1 MNFLTRPGKTA
12 GRALS
17 GKLPYQIAEIALIAL
32 LALVSA
38 RLVWALFGPLGPV
51 GNWKPVSSGARSDDS
66 ILARFDPFFRT
77 GAAVNNGPAV
87 VTNLP
92 IKLFGVRVNQAI
104 GRGSAIIAT
113 PDGVQ
118 SSFAV
123 GDEIMPGVKLKAVT
137 FEGVTIDRGGVDE
150 QIFLD
155 QSVAAT
161 VAQPGTV
168 PVPTPT
174 GSPATQMAPPVAAPP
189 AAATALANEI
199 GFEPYTQKG
208 QIAGF
213 IVSPKGSGGL
223 FRMAGLKEGDILTAI
238 NGQSVRSAEDVTKAV
253 AASPNSASMLLAIER
268 GGKPMSL
275 TARVKP

>member
-1 MNFLTRPGKTA
+1 MNFLNSPVFARFGHRVSP
-12 GRALS
+12 
-17 GKLPYQIAEIALIAL
+17 KLPYQIVEFALITL
-32 LALVSA
+32 LALAAA
-38 RLVWALFGPLGPV
+38 RLFWASFVPLGPV
-51 GNWKPVSSGARSDDS
+51 GEWKAAARNARADDS

-77 GAAVNNGPAV
+77 GATTGGGPAI

-118 SSFAV
+118 SSYAV
-123 GDEIMPGVKLKAVT
+123 GDEIMPGVKLKGVT

-155 QSVAAT
+155 QSVAAS
-161 VAQPGTV
+161 VAQPNAV
-168 PVPTPT
+168 PLPT
-174 GSPATQMAPPVAAPP
+174 GQMTAPVAPPP

-199 GFEPYTQKG
+199 GLEPYTQKG

-213 IVSPKGSGGL
+213 VVSPKGSGGM
-223 FRMAGLKEGDILTAI
+223 FRMAGLKEGDVLTAI
-238 NGQSVRSAEDVTKAV
+238 NGRPLRSPEDVTAAIGANPNVGSVVLAV
-253 AASPNSASMLLAIER
+253 ER
-268 GGKPMSL
+268 GGKSLSL
-275 TARVKP
+275 TAKVQP

>member
-1 MNFLTRPGKTA
+1 MNLTVSS
-12 GRALS
+12 ALS
-17 GKLPYQIAEIALIAL
+17 RFKQMSSAKLPYQIVEFALIAL
-32 LALVSA
+32 LALAAA
-38 RLVWALFGPLGPV
+38 RLVWGLFAPLGPV
-51 GNWKPVSSGARSDDS
+51 GNWKAVGAKAGSDES

-77 GAAVNNGPAV
+77 GSATGSGPAV

-155 QSVAAT
+155 QSVAAKVANPAAPTPLAQTTT
-161 VAQPGTV
+161 VAP
-168 PVPTPT
+168 PPPT
-174 GSPATQMAPPVAAPP
+174 
-189 AAATALANEI
+189 AATNLSNEI
-199 GFEPYTQKG
+199 GFMPRTEKG
-208 QIAGF
+208 QVTGF
-213 IVSPKGSGGL
+213 VVSPKGSGTL
-223 FRMAGLKEGDILTAI
+223 FRSAGLKEGDILTAI
-238 NGQSVRSAEDVTKAV
+238 NGRPLRAAEDMT
-253 AASPNSASMLLAIER
+253 AAIGANPNVGSVVLSVER
-268 GGKPMSL
+268 GGKTISL
-275 TARVKP
+275 SAKVQP